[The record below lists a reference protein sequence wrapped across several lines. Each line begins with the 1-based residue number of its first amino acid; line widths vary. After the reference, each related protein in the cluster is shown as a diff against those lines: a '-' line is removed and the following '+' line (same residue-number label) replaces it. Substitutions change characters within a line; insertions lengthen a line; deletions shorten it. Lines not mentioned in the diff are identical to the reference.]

1 MIEKP
6 FSSDRINFLIKLGI
20 WIINGVLV
28 AFLLIGILKLSIVLT
43 TSFHPLT
50 IPEVSASSLEKK
62 STNRKSWNEP
72 SNLYLIKQNQ
82 DENTNQQKSE
92 DQNDSLQ
99 EVNPDSVKKIE
110 ESELPFEVVGIGY
123 GPEKFRVAT
132 LRNLESRNVKTLRE
146 GNGWKQ
152 VQVREIRTNEVIIFN
167 NKSNQVEVLPLNRGK
182 QTALNQSGQSDDN
195 TRSMS
200 RYQVNKAIKSNM
212 NRLLQKIDVK
222 PAFRRGQII
231 GIKLDNF
238 QGRPGE
244 LLKELGFQ
252 PGDVLTRVNGEKIND
267 INQAMKLWSS
277 LRHSSNFD
285 VRVQRDGEKL
295 NFQYQLTR

>member
-6 FSSDRINFLIKLGI
+6 FSSDRINFLLKLGI

-28 AFLLIGILKLSIVLT
+28 AFLLIGTLKLSIVLT

-62 STNRKSWNEP
+62 STNRKSWKEP

-146 GNGWKQ
+146 GSGWKQ